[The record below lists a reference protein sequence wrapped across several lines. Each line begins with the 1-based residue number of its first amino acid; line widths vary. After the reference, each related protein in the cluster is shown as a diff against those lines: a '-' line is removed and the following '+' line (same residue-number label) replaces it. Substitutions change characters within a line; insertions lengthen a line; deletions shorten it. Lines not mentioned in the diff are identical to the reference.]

1 MKKLTIRQPLLATFI
16 LLLASV
22 SAYAQSNEKVWS
34 FGPEVGV
41 NFTKFGGDASDTD
54 YRSGVL
60 LGLGLTYS
68 IQDTYGITTKVLYSQ
83 RGAKDGDLKTSLK
96 YIEVPI
102 TGRFY
107 LNREGKFR
115 PNLFVGPSFSFLT
128 GAAYKEGDG
137 ESTDIENYSDI
148 FNTFDF
154 GLTGGLGLNW
164 LIANE
169 THIVIDGRYTHG
181 LSDLSKAD
189 GKVNNQG
196 FTVSAGVT
204 FGL

>member
-1 MKKLTIRQPLLATFI
+1 MKKMMIRQSLVATLI
-16 LLLASV
+16 LFAIAS
-22 SAYAQSNEKVWS
+22 SAIAQTDEKVWS

-41 NFTKFGGDASDTD
+41 NFTKFGGDASDSD
-54 YRSGVL
+54 YRNGIL
-60 LGLGLTYS
+60 LGIGLTYS
-68 IQDTYGITTKVLYSQ
+68 IQNTYGITTKVLYSQ
-83 RGAKDGDLKTSLK
+83 RGAKMGDIKTSLQ

-102 TGRFY
+102 TGRFF
-107 LNREGKFR
+107 LNRDGKFR
-115 PNLFVGPSFSFLT
+115 PNIFVGPSFAFLT
-128 GAAYKEGDG
+128 GAASKEGDG
-137 ESTDIENYSDI
+137 DSEDIENYADI
-148 FNTFDF
+148 FKTFDF

-169 THIVIDGRYTHG
+169 THIVLDGRYTHG

-196 FTVSAGVT
+196 FTISAGVT

>member
-1 MKKLTIRQPLLATFI
+1 MKKTTIRQPLFATLI
-16 LLLASV
+16 LLSIAFSTT
-22 SAYAQSNEKVWS
+22 AQTDEKVWS

-54 YRSGVL
+54 YRSGIL

-68 IQDTYGITTKVLYSQ
+68 IQNTYGITTKVLYSQ
-83 RGAKDGDLKTSLK
+83 RGAKDGDMKTSLK
-96 YIEVPI
+96 YIEVPVM
-102 TGRFY
+102 GRFF
-107 LNREGKFR
+107 LNREGKCR
-115 PNLFVGPSFSFLT
+115 PNVFVGPSFAFLT
-128 GAAYKEGDG
+128 GAAAKDGSGDS
-137 ESTDIENYSDI
+137 EEIENYSDI